1 MSVINTNVSAMY
13 SQNAMKTNARVQST
27 AMEQLSTG
35 VRVNSAKDDAAGLA
49 IGQNMTSQIRGLN
62 QAVRNLND
70 GINMVQTAEG
80 AMVEQSN
87 MLQRMRELAVQAMN
101 GTYSDTQ
108 RSYLDKE
115 FQALTQQIN
124 RISNDTMWNDQKLL
138 AGGGYLKTKNA
149 APVLTPDAASQTT
162 NNTAGIVQDYAGRN
176 VAPGMPYFATAA
188 ATTLATGTV
197 VQFSED
203 EVPPGMS
210 GFATN
215 PNPLSAAN
223 KATLKAAS
231 DAISD
236 AQLAAAKA
244 TMDASLAVTSNAKV
258 TMDGDNAANTAKT
271 TMTTS
276 LGATATA
283 KGTMD
288 GDTAANTAKTT
299 MTTSLGATAA
309 AFTAKSNAV
318 GAVAI
323 AATTLAYNAAKATS
337 DADVL
342 IYNAV
347 PSVAAY
353 NIAKTASDADVL
365 AYNAVP
371 SVAAYNSAKTVS
383 DPLVLAYET
392 KKATRDAY
400 LDATKVWIPADK
412 LHAQFTVQAGKDQDQ
427 TITVDVVPM
436 NAAGLGISGLAI
448 DTFDHATQTLDQI
461 STALE
466 TINNQ
471 RAGLGA
477 AINQMAYAADNL
489 TNVSS
494 NATQSRSTIMDTDY
508 ALATTQLAK
517 TQIIQQAATAM
528 LAQANQQPQSV
539 MALLKG

>member
-1 MSVINTNVSAMY
+1 MY

-70 GINMVQTAEG
+70 GINMIQTAEG

-138 AGGGYLKTKNA
+138 AGGAYL
-149 APVLTPDAASQTT
+149 VAS
-162 NNTAGIVQDYAGRN
+162 
-176 VAPGMPYFATAA
+176 
-188 ATTLATGTV
+188 
-197 VQFSED
+197 S
-203 EVPPGMS
+203 
-210 GFATN
+210 ATN
-215 PNPLSAAN
+215 PSQTVVGNLAQATAPANATAVDFEGNTVASGHTYLSGVGHTLSANTAVFYPLSAGGLPVSSYAQSDYSVYSG
-223 KATLKAAS
+223 ATL
-231 DAISD
+231 
-236 AQLAAAKA
+236 
-244 TMDASLAVTSNAKV
+244 
-258 TMDGDNAANTAKT
+258 
-271 TMTTS
+271 
-276 LGATATA
+276 LG
-283 KGTMD
+283 
-288 GDTAANTAKTT
+288 
-299 MTTSLGATAA
+299 
-309 AFTAKSNAV
+309 
-318 GAVAI
+318 
-323 AATTLAYNAAKATS
+323 Y
-337 DADVL
+337 
-342 IYNAV
+342 YV
-347 PSVAAY
+347 PLEKIHS
-353 NIAKTASDADVL
+353 K
-365 AYNAVP
+365 
-371 SVAAYNSAKTVS
+371 
-383 DPLVLAYET
+383 
-392 KKATRDAY
+392 
-400 LDATKVWIPADK
+400 
-412 LHAQFTVQAGKDQDQ
+412 FTVQAGKDQDQ

-436 NAAGLGISGLAI
+436 NAGGLGISGLAI
-448 DTFDHATQTLDQI
+448 SSFDSATQTLDQI